1 MTTTQLE
8 QLVHEVVTASMRQ
21 RIARDVDSAT
31 ETLTAWN
38 AAAYAATQDLIR
50 DEEFRERMRHL
61 LRLAFD
67 RAIANLS
74 KEISPDQ

>member
-31 ETLTAWN
+31 EAL
-38 AAAYAATQDLIR
+38 TQDLLR

-74 KEISPDQ
+74 KEISPQ

>member
-31 ETLTAWN
+31 EAL
-38 AAAYAATQDLIR
+38 TQDLLR

>member
-8 QLVHEVVTASMRQ
+8 QLIHEVVTASMRQ

-31 ETLTAWN
+31 EAL
-38 AAAYAATQDLIR
+38 TQDLLR